1 MLQTYYGF
9 ACFPLYEEYNSFSL
23 GDIVEQRLGHIGM
36 NEFNTQE

>member
-9 ACFPLYEEYNSFSL
+9 ACLPLYEEYNSFSL